1 MSPFKKFNIQWAWFV
16 NKRGFGR
23 GLLIASII
31 LIFAFAGMIVFVLG
45 FLYNEE
51 GERIISNNSIQ
62 IIGGILALVF
72 FYLYYIICTYT
83 SSSKNFKI
91 AIDKAKKFA
100 AENPHLILTETGSF
114 TREII
119 EAEKTKDPT
128 KLNKRIQNFRELY
141 SVKEKLQVLEE
152 KKEEIEKGIPLKEV
166 KAEIEARKE
175 KIKELESQLW
185 SD

>member
-1 MSPFKKFNIQWAWFV
+1 MYSECSVVP
-16 NKRGFGR
+16 GSTDP
-23 GLLIASII
+23 LDPII
-31 LIFAFAGMIVFVLG
+31 VGDYA
-45 FLYNEE
+45 NS
-51 GERIISNNSIQ
+51 RIYSR
-62 IIGGILALVF
+62 
-72 FYLYYIICTYT
+72 
-83 SSSKNFKI
+83 
-91 AIDKAKKFA
+91 DKAKKFA

-152 KKEEIEKGIPLKEV
+152 KKEEIEKGTPLKEV